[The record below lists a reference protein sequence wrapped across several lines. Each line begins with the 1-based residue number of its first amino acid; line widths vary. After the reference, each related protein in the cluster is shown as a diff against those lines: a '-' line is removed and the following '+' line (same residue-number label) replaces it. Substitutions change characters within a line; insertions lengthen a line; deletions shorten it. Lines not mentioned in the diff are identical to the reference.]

1 MTRLLEVWL
10 FVNYCGQKIGQFS
23 GADLKNSLLNVL
35 VAQIAPLINIP
46 IIFTYIYLGYR
57 NYLIVVVLL
66 VLVVWVIRIFLKNI
80 LKEHLFVSKL
90 ETKYKSISKNRKI
103 LNFALSILFTG
114 GAIIIF
120 GYSLFLLK
128 WLK

>member
-1 MTRLLEVWL
+1 MNRLLEVWL

-66 VLVVWVIRIFLKNI
+66 VLVVWIIRIFLKNI

>member
-1 MTRLLEVWL
+1 MNRLLEVWL

-23 GADLKNSLLNVL
+23 GADLRNSLLNVL

-57 NYLIVVVLL
+57 NFLIVVVLL
-66 VLVVWVIRIFLKNI
+66 VLVVWIIRIFLKNI
-80 LKEHLFVSKL
+80 LKEHLSISKL
-90 ETKYKSISKNRKI
+90 EIKYKSISKNRKI

-128 WLK
+128 WLN

>member
-1 MTRLLEVWL
+1 MTRLLKVWL
-10 FVNYCGQKIGQFS
+10 FINYCGQKIGQFS

-46 IIFTYIYLGYR
+46 IIFTFIYLGYR
-57 NYLIVVVLL
+57 NFLIVVVLL
-66 VLVVWVIRIFLKNI
+66 VLVVWIIRIFLKNI
-80 LKEHLFVSKL
+80 LKEHLSLSKL
-90 ETKYKSISKNRKI
+90 EIKYKSISKNRKI